1 MMTTQSK
8 QPAKQP
14 APAGVTDSIL
24 IFMKSDPFAQSLKK
38 AFEASG
44 YRSAT
49 ANTDTAALAEL
60 KSFTPS
66 LIIIDRE
73 SATTANLRQL
83 RALASVTIVA
93 VETTVEACGD
103 DDCVQDYDRE
113 IDLVVCNQSP
123 RQLVARVRAIL
134 RRRTPQ
140 AQAPSHY
147 GVGNIRMDLDR
158 HEVTVGG
165 RAIELTPKEFKIL
178 HQFLEEPGRVFSRQE
193 MLNRVWGEGYALEEH
208 ALDVHIH
215 SLRQKVELDPTEP
228 SLIVTVRGIGYK
240 LRS

>member
-1 MMTTQSK
+1 MMATQPK
-8 QPAKQP
+8 QST
-14 APAGVTDSIL
+14 PAGVTGSIL
-24 IFMKSDPFAQSLKK
+24 IYMKSEPFAQSLKK

-49 ANTDTAALAEL
+49 ANTDAAALAEL
-60 KSFTPS
+60 KAFTPS
-66 LIIIDRE
+66 LIIMDRE
-73 SATTANLRQL
+73 TGTAANVRQL
-83 RALASVTIVA
+83 RALAAVTIIA
-93 VETTVEACGD
+93 VETSAETCGED
-103 DDCVQDYDRE
+103 ECIQDYDRE
-113 IDLVVCNQSP
+113 IDLVVCNQSV

-134 RRRTPQ
+134 RRRAPQ
-140 AQAPSHY
+140 AQGPSHY

-158 HEVTVGG
+158 HEVSVGG
-165 RAIELTPKEFKIL
+165 RAIELTPKEFRIL
-178 HQFLEEPGRVFSRQE
+178 QQFLEEPGRVFSRQE

-215 SLRQKVELDPTEP
+215 SLQQKVELDPAEP